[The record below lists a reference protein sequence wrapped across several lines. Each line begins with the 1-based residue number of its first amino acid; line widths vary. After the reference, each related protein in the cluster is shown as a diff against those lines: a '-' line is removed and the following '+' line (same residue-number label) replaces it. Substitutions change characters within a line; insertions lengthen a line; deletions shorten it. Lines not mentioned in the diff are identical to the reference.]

1 MANASGCRYEATA
14 VKAAMYLTL
23 EHLTKIFPAHARERA
38 VTAVDDVSLVIAQGE
53 FVTLL
58 GPSGCGK
65 TTTLRLIAGFE
76 SPTGGHIVLDGR
88 SLDDVPPN
96 RRDMAMVF
104 QSYAI
109 FPHLNVFENIAY
121 GLKIHKLSTS
131 EIGRKIAQV
140 LSLTELTG
148 LEHRAPNQ
156 LSGGQQ
162 QRVAL
167 ARALVMEPKVL
178 LFDEPLS
185 NLDAKLREQMR
196 AEIRRIQ
203 QTLGITSVYVTH
215 DQAEAMALSDRIV
228 VMHQGSIVQI
238 GTAHEVYRRPANAF
252 VADFIGKA
260 NFVSAHVLG
269 VSPGRLDLDVLGRP
283 LSLCAPDRALR
294 VGERVTLLAR
304 PEAVLLDGSGDGYPG
319 RVRRTAYLGPIV
331 EYDVDVAGT
340 LLTLTQYD
348 PRQVHSVGSEVHVQL
363 VAEAL
368 YCLPGG

>member
-1 MANASGCRYEATA
+1 
-14 VKAAMYLTL
+14 MYLTL
-23 EHLTKIFPAHARERA
+23 EHLTKTFPARARERV
-38 VTAVDDVSLVIAQGE
+38 VTAVDDVSLAIAQGE

-121 GLKIHKLSTS
+121 GLRIKKFSTA
-131 EIGRKIAQV
+131 EIRRQVAEV
-140 LSLTELTG
+140 LSLTALTG

-203 QTLGITSVYVTH
+203 QTLGIASVYVTH
-215 DQAEAMALSDRIV
+215 DQAEAMTLSDRIV
-228 VMHQGSIVQI
+228 VMHQGRIVQI

-260 NFVSAHVLG
+260 NFVSAHVLA

-283 LSLCAPDRALR
+283 LSICAPDSVPRI
-294 VGERVTLLAR
+294 GERVTLLAR
-304 PEAVLLDGSGDGYPG
+304 PEAIRLDGSGAGYPG
-319 RVRRTAYLGPIV
+319 RVCRTAYLGPIV

-348 PRQVHSVGSEVHVQL
+348 PRQVRPVGSAVHVQL
-363 VAEAL
+363 VTAAL
-368 YCLPGG
+368 YLLPKA